1 MQILNNLLGN
11 AAKFTARG
19 HISVGAGWRDESRQQ
34 VAVYVL
40 DSGIGIPKHK
50 LSSIFLPFEQVSG
63 GVPQTAAVV
72 PTFTLGGRLWTVMD
86 VCKHLHTC
94 MRLVDTQSRQSP
106 LPCE

>member
-1 MQILNNLLGN
+1 MQHWSLKILNNLLGN

-63 GVPQTAAVV
+63 GRLPDSSSS
-72 PTFTLGGRLWTVMD
+72 PT
-86 VCKHLHTC
+86 LHTWGET
-94 MRLVDTQSRQSP
+94 VDGHGCLQTP
-106 LPCE
+106 ALLHVPG